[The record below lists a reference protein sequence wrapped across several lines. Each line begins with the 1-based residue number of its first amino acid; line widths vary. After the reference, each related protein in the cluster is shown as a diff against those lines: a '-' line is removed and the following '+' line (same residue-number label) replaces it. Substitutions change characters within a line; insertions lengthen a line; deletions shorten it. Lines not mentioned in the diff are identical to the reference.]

1 MRGLWLETGSIEQ
14 TKALECR
21 RLKGDYESQSAR
33 PSESSEVSSQLT
45 ESNLCT
51 IPCMAMDHITVY
63 PSQLALY
70 CHCHT

>member
-1 MRGLWLETGSIEQ
+1 MILRVELIMRGLWLETGSIEQ
-14 TKALECR
+14 TKALECQ

-51 IPCMAMDHITVY
+51 IPWTTSLSVHI
-63 PSQLALY
+63 S
-70 CHCHT
+70 

>member
-14 TKALECR
+14 TKALECW

-45 ESNLCT
+45 EST
-51 IPCMAMDHITVY
+51 GV
-63 PSQLALY
+63 
-70 CHCHT
+70 